1 MKNRAFRIFISRLIF
16 TLFFIAAVG
25 NIHAQSRKQLEAK
38 RKRVERELARSQKIL
53 KTTTKKKRAT
63 LHQLTTIKKV
73 IQQREELIRS
83 IQAEIIATDN
93 EIGYRTKQLDTLK
106 LELEEAK
113 SKLNETIIKAYKTRK
128 SGREIAFVFSSDNL
142 RQAIRRWKYLRKLS
156 DYRRYQ
162 IAEISDQQ
170 QKISNAITLLNKIKQ
185 DKLILLGQRESEKK
199 NLQGD
204 IKTKESMVSELA
216 AKEDDLLK
224 QIKAKQRQMAQ
235 LNSAIKKA
243 IEKEIAAEKRRQARR
258 NKNKKNNTNSASALT
273 PEARKLSDQFEKNAG
288 GLPWPLKTG
297 FISQSFGTHQ
307 HPEFKGIQIQN
318 NGIDI
323 TTNKG
328 NAVKAVFNGTV
339 SSILSIPGQGE
350 AVLLN
355 HGEYFTVY
363 SRLETVSVNKGQ
375 LIKTGDVLGKVM
387 TDDDG
392 KTILQFQ
399 VWKGQNKL
407 NPQSWIKSR

>member
-1 MKNRAFRIFISRLIF
+1 MKNQAFRNFISRLILA
-16 TLFFIAAVG
+16 LFFFTAIG

-53 KTTTKKKRAT
+53 KTTTRKKKAT

-83 IQAEIIATDN
+83 IQAEIIAT
-93 EIGYRTKQLDTLK
+93 EKEVEYRTKQLDTLK
-106 LELEEAK
+106 TELENAK
-113 SKLNETIIKAYKTRK
+113 AKLNQTIIKAYKTRK

-156 DYRRYQ
+156 DYRQYQ

-170 QKISNAITLLNKIKQ
+170 QKISNAITLLNRIKQ
-185 DKLILLGQRESEKK
+185 EKIILLGNRESEKK

-224 QIKAKQRQMAQ
+224 QIRAKQRQMAQ

-258 NKNKKNNTNSASALT
+258 NKGKNNNNNSASAIT
-273 PEARKLSDQFEKNAG
+273 PEAKKLSDQFEKNAG

-328 NAVKAVFNGTV
+328 NIVKAVFNGTV

-375 LIKTGDVLGKVM
+375 IIKTGDVLGKVM
-387 TDDDG
+387 TDNDG

>member
-1 MKNRAFRIFISRLIF
+1 MGMRNRTFRISISKIIF
-16 TLFFIAAVG
+16 ALLFFAIAG

-38 RKRVERELARSQKIL
+38 RKRVERELAQSQKIL
-53 KTTTKKKRAT
+53 KNTTRKKKAT

-83 IQAEIIATDN
+83 IQAEIVATEQ
-93 EIGYRTKQLDTLK
+93 EISIRTEQLDTLK
-106 LELEEAK
+106 YELDKEK
-113 SKLNETIIKAYKTRK
+113 LKLNETIIKAYKTRK

-156 DYRRYQ
+156 DYRRFQ
-162 IAEISDQQ
+162 IAQISDQQ
-170 QKISNAITLLNKIKQ
+170 QKISNSITLLNKIKQ
-185 DKLILLGQRESEKK
+185 DKLILLGQRESEKM

-204 IKTKESMVSELA
+204 IKTKESMVTELA
-216 AKEDDLLK
+216 AKEDDLIK
-224 QIKAKQRQMAQ
+224 QIRTKQKQMAQ

-258 NKNKKNNTNSASALT
+258 NKENNTNSASAIT

-328 NAVKAVFNGTV
+328 TSVNAVFNGTV

-363 SRLETVSVNKGQ
+363 SRLESVSVNKGQ
-375 LIKTGDVLGKVM
+375 LIKTGDVLGQVM
-387 TDDDG
+387 TDGDD

>member
-1 MKNRAFRIFISRLIF
+1 MKNQAFRNFISRLILA
-16 TLFFIAAVG
+16 LFFFTAVG
-25 NIHAQSRKQLEAK
+25 SIHAQSRKQLEAK

-53 KTTTKKKRAT
+53 KTTTRKKKAT

-83 IQAEIIATDN
+83 IQAEIIAT
-93 EIGYRTKQLDTLK
+93 EKEVEYRTKQLDTLK
-106 LELEEAK
+106 TELENAK
-113 SKLNETIIKAYKTRK
+113 AKLNQTVIKAYKTRK

-156 DYRRYQ
+156 DYRQYQ

-170 QKISNAITLLNKIKQ
+170 QKISNAITLLNRIKQ
-185 DKLILLGQRESEKK
+185 EKIILLGNRESEKK

-224 QIKAKQRQMAQ
+224 QIRAKQRQMAQ

-258 NKNKKNNTNSASALT
+258 NKGKNNNNNSASAIT
-273 PEARKLSDQFEKNAG
+273 PEAKKLSDQFEKNAG

-328 NAVKAVFNGTV
+328 NTVKAVFNGTV

-375 LIKTGDVLGKVM
+375 IIKTGDVLGKVM
-387 TDDDG
+387 TDNDG

>member
-1 MKNRAFRIFISRLIF
+1 MRNRVCKIFISRVIF
-16 TLFFIAAVG
+16 ALFFIASAG

-38 RKRVERELARSQKIL
+38 RKRVERELAQSQKIL
-53 KTTTKKKRAT
+53 KNTTQKKKAT

-83 IQAEIIATDN
+83 IQAEIIATEQ
-93 EIGYRTKQLDTLK
+93 EISYRTKQLDTLK
-106 LELEEAK
+106 FELEEEK
-113 SKLNETIIKAYKTRK
+113 SKLNETIVKAYKTRK
-128 SGREIAFVFSSDNL
+128 SGREITFVFSSDNL

-156 DYRRYQ
+156 DYRRFQ
-162 IAEISDQQ
+162 IAQISDQQ
-170 QKISNAITLLNKIKQ
+170 QKISNAISLLNKIKQ

-204 IKTKESMVSELA
+204 IKTKESMVTELA
-216 AKEDDLLK
+216 AKEDDLIK
-224 QIKAKQRQMAQ
+224 QIRTKQEQMAQ

-243 IEKEIAAEKRRQARR
+243 IENEIAAEKRRQARR
-258 NKNKKNNTNSASALT
+258 NKKNNTNSASTLT

-328 NAVKAVFNGTV
+328 TEVKAVFNGTV

-363 SRLETVSVNKGQ
+363 SRLEAVSVNKGQ
-375 LIKTGDVLGKVM
+375 LINTGDILGKVM
-387 TDDDG
+387 TDGDG